1 MFRNYAIRPQLI
13 NLKKTQEHTCQSQP
27 LVTGD
32 DVAEIATVAAYWT
45 KRAAIGITVIY
56 TVKKV
61 VDTASEVALIAA
73 RTNFK

>member
-1 MFRNYAIRPQLI
+1 MFRNYAIRPQVI
-13 NLKKTQEHTCQSQP
+13 NLKKTQNHVCQSQP
-27 LVTGD
+27 LVSSD
-32 DVAEIATVAAYWT
+32 DIAEIATTTAYWT
-45 KRAAIGITVIY
+45 KRAAIGITVLY